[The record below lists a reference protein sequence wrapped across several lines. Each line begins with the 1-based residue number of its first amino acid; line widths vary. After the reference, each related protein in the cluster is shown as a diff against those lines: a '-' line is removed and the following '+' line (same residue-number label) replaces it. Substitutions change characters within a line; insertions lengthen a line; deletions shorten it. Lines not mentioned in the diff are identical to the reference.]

1 MKVPKNKIVTGILY
15 TAAITSLSAPAIA
28 DLEVQVVTAQKYEQS
43 ETDVPI
49 AMSVLDQGTIDNSH
63 AISIE
68 GLQALIPSVS
78 FRTGNTTRNSALTVR
93 GIGTISFSIGAEP
106 SVSTVVD
113 GVVMGRSGQ
122 AFGDLYDLERVEI
135 LRGPQ
140 GTLFGKNAS
149 AGVLNITT
157 QRPTEEFTGYAE
169 AAYFEGNERRFKAR
183 VSSAISENAR
193 ASITVLDAN
202 FDGYIDNVYTNE
214 TVNGYDKQAVRA
226 MVEWDFSDDT
236 TALLI
241 YDDYDAEND
250 CCIDLVARD
259 PGASRPLDSG
269 VAVAAGDFN
278 LDQRSTDTDF
288 ENKTLDSTT
297 GLSLQI
303 EKDLGDMILTSI
315 TATRNW
321 DNTEF
326 REGDFTS
333 QNGVA
338 GSPNFDSAV
347 DFSTVGFLLHDIG
360 PQEWRQFSQEIRLSS
375 NTEDSLRWQAGL
387 FYWDIDSERN
397 FTRFASCQD
406 TADNQAIVAAA
417 NLADPTL
424 GLTCTQGDIVNA
436 TAYMDTDF
444 QNYAAFGQIDV
455 DLADTISAFLGLRY
469 THDEVSFR
477 HNRRNNDEFGRR
489 GVGVRERALDTD
501 LQGNT
506 DDDNLSGKLGVQID
520 LSNTLTG
527 YLSYARGYK
536 GPAFNVFY
544 NMSANDQNAIDPEE
558 SDAIELGVKMLTGNV
573 SANAA
578 IFYTEISDFQAN
590 DFDTSDGV
598 TTTGFTNGGDVKTQG
613 IELDFKIA
621 ASDNL
626 TISSAIA
633 YADAT
638 TDRPGK
644 DVDLPFAP
652 DLNYNIRADYV
663 INQNWSVNAAYI
675 YTDEQLSGNIG
686 QTEDTNPEVL
696 LPDYDIINAS
706 VKYTSDDEK
715 LEVSLVGKNLTDET
729 YATTYSGDGFRY
741 QIPRDAERYFG
752 AVARLNF

>member
-1 MKVPKNKIVTGILY
+1 
-15 TAAITSLSAPAIA
+15 
-28 DLEVQVVTAQKYEQS
+28 
-43 ETDVPI
+43 
-49 AMSVLDQGTIDNSH
+49 
-63 AISIE
+63 
-68 GLQALIPSVS
+68 
-78 FRTGNTTRNSALTVR
+78 
-93 GIGTISFSIGAEP
+93 
-106 SVSTVVD
+106 D

-226 MVEWDFSDDT
+226 MIEWDFSDDT

-360 PQEWRQFSQEIRLSS
+360 PQEWRQFSQEIRL
-375 NTEDSLRWQAGL
+375 
-387 FYWDIDSERN
+387 
-397 FTRFASCQD
+397 
-406 TADNQAIVAAA
+406 
-417 NLADPTL
+417 
-424 GLTCTQGDIVNA
+424 
-436 TAYMDTDF
+436 
-444 QNYAAFGQIDV
+444 
-455 DLADTISAFLGLRY
+455 
-469 THDEVSFR
+469 
-477 HNRRNNDEFGRR
+477 
-489 GVGVRERALDTD
+489 
-501 LQGNT
+501 
-506 DDDNLSGKLGVQID
+506 
-520 LSNTLTG
+520 
-527 YLSYARGYK
+527 
-536 GPAFNVFY
+536 
-544 NMSANDQNAIDPEE
+544 
-558 SDAIELGVKMLTGNV
+558 
-573 SANAA
+573 
-578 IFYTEISDFQAN
+578 
-590 DFDTSDGV
+590 
-598 TTTGFTNGGDVKTQG
+598 
-613 IELDFKIA
+613 
-621 ASDNL
+621 
-626 TISSAIA
+626 
-633 YADAT
+633 
-638 TDRPGK
+638 
-644 DVDLPFAP
+644 
-652 DLNYNIRADYV
+652 
-663 INQNWSVNAAYI
+663 
-675 YTDEQLSGNIG
+675 
-686 QTEDTNPEVL
+686 
-696 LPDYDIINAS
+696 
-706 VKYTSDDEK
+706 
-715 LEVSLVGKNLTDET
+715 
-729 YATTYSGDGFRY
+729 
-741 QIPRDAERYFG
+741 
-752 AVARLNF
+752 